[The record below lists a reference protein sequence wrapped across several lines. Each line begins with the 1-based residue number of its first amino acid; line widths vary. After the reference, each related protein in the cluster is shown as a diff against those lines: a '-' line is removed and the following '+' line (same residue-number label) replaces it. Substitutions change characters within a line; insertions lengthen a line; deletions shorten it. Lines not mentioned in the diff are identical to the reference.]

1 MKKKIDLVLSGGGAR
16 GLAHIGV
23 INELINQGYEIAS
36 VTGTS
41 IGSLIG
47 AMFVLGKLQ
56 EFSQFLKQQTQE
68 SIINLMDFTI
78 SGHGLIRGR
87 RFFKS
92 LQDIAP
98 DRNIEEISIPITI
111 IATDLISGKEVIINK
126 GSLFQAV
133 RASIAIPTIIKP
145 IYKNGMI
152 LVDGGITNPFPL
164 NHAPQNNLVVGVN
177 LYAIESS
184 EDSLTYFQNER
195 NSGYTFSSIKQRFIQ
210 LRDWKKSLVDS
221 IFTDTGNDFNYAGTF
236 RRMSELMTAKI
247 AQQATKITPPDI
259 LINIPL
265 NASGLFDFHK
275 EKELEELGRKK
286 TIEALYS
293 KRTNLS
299 SKNRIK
305 KLFNLWKRN

>member
-1 MKKKIDLVLSGGGAR
+1 MKKKINLVLSGGGAR

-126 GSLFQAV
+126 GSLYQAV

>member
-126 GSLFQAV
+126 GSLYQAV

>member
-164 NHAPQNNLVVGVN
+164 NHAPQNNLVLGVN

>member
-126 GSLFQAV
+126 GSLYQAV

-164 NHAPQNNLVVGVN
+164 NHSPQNNLVLGVN

>member
-164 NHAPQNNLVVGVN
+164 NHAPQNNLVLGVN

-286 TIEALYS
+286 TIKALYS

>member
-92 LQDIAP
+92 LQDIAS

-164 NHAPQNNLVVGVN
+164 NHAPQNNLVLGVN

-275 EKELEELGRKK
+275 EKELEELGRQK

>member
-126 GSLFQAV
+126 GSLYQAV

-164 NHAPQNNLVVGVN
+164 NHSPQNNLVVGVN

-184 EDSLTYFQNER
+184 EDSLTYFQNGR

>member
-126 GSLFQAV
+126 GSLYQAV

-293 KRTNLS
+293 KHTNLS

>member
-164 NHAPQNNLVVGVN
+164 NHAPQNNLVLGVN

-221 IFTDTGNDFNYAGTF
+221 IFTDTGNNFNYAGTF

>member
-23 INELINQGYEIAS
+23 INELISQGYEIAS

-164 NHAPQNNLVVGVN
+164 NHAPQNNLVLGVN